1 MPESFTVAHSMM
13 RNEGS
18 AGGPPAGSPEPALS
32 AVERA
37 RRRYEDAFAIAAL
50 ILLTILLYRKILG
63 LWLTY
68 DDANLL
74 RTTFD
79 YSFVDVFTNSRVWPQ
94 QLFTPLLLASFHAM
108 RRIFGFD
115 PSRFYVMQL
124 AIAAITIVLV
134 YAAVR
139 QFLDW
144 KRSFAAAALF
154 ALGPPICSVVVQ
166 LSTIHY
172 FLAIA
177 FCALSVIAF
186 AAALRRPSMALDMV
200 SILCYFLAMLAKEVA
215 IPLPLLLIA
224 LPLRDAQ
231 TRVSVPQTRV
241 RFAIG
246 HVVAAIAYFLW
257 RHAVLGTFLGAYGW
271 QIDAAEWPRLLVL
284 LPLRI
289 MEGAAGA
296 GLAAGLLV
304 IVLMTLTIAFAIRS
318 RGSFLLLVAAIVVA
332 GAPLIPLAKEVNRR
346 YVAVPW
352 LAWSIAF
359 AAATTRRNDRVAAA
373 LLVAVPLIAMAA
385 NRAEWRK
392 EFPLRR
398 RMSDEARFYFY
409 DLPPDALL
417 RNALVPPAALG
428 EVQWLKTV
436 HFGRPAGAWFYD
448 DIFLCG
454 AGIGSKRVFEFE
466 GHQIVEITPRVAGI
480 AKQFCGSTRNDAPLS
495 AAFHFRNPALYWDLG
510 PYPDGKYSA
519 VIANGV
525 QAFEIPRRDALKLP
539 GMAGISLRIRYDSP
553 AGWTTY
559 SPEIAIDFIHHP
571 DVNWR
576 R

>member
-1 MPESFTVAHSMM
+1 MKNLLRRPAAVDTFAC
-13 RNEGS
+13 
-18 AGGPPAGSPEPALS
+18 AGL
-32 AVERA
+32 V
-37 RRRYEDAFAIAAL
+37 
-50 ILLTILLYRKILG
+50 LLTILLYRRVLG

-68 DDANLL
+68 DDANIL

-79 YSFVDVFTNSRVWPQ
+79 YSFLDIFTNPRVWPQ
-94 QLFTPLLLASFHAM
+94 QLFTPLLLATFRGLRA
-108 RRIFGFD
+108 IFGFD
-115 PSRFYVMQL
+115 PSRFYWMQL
-124 AIAAITIVLV
+124 AIAAMTIVLV

-172 FLAIA
+172 FIAIA
-177 FCALSVIAF
+177 FCALAVIAY
-186 AAALRRPSMALDMV
+186 AAALRRPSVVIDLV
-200 SILCYFLAMLAKEVA
+200 SVLCYFLAMLAKEVA
-215 IPLPLLLIA
+215 IPLPLLLLA
-224 LPLRDAQ
+224 LPLRD
-231 TRVSVPQTRV
+231 TRTRV

-246 HVVAAIAYFLW
+246 HFFAAIVYFLW

-271 QIDAAEWPRLLVL
+271 QIDAAEWPRLLAL

-296 GLAAGLLV
+296 GLAVGLLV

-318 RGSFLLLVAAIVVA
+318 RRSFMLLAAAILVA

-352 LAWSIAF
+352 LAWSIGF
-359 AAATTRRNDRVAAA
+359 AAATTHRDKRVAAA
-373 LLVAVPLIAMAA
+373 LLIAVPLLAVGA

-428 EVQWLKTV
+428 EVQWLKTI
-436 HFGRPAGAWFYD
+436 HFGRPAGGWFYD
-448 DIFLCG
+448 DIFLCTG
-454 AGIGSKRVFEFE
+454 GIGSKRVFEFE
-466 GHQIVEITPRVAGI
+466 GHQIVEITPRIASI
-480 AKQFCGSTRNDAPLS
+480 AKQFCGSIRNDAPLS

-510 PYPDGKYSA
+510 PYAAGKYSA

-539 GMAGISLRIRYDSP
+539 GMPGISLRIRYDSP

-559 SPEIAIDFIHHP
+559 SPEIAIDFARKP
-571 DVNWR
+571 DVTWHR
-576 R
+576 

>member
-1 MPESFTVAHSMM
+1 VATLKRTLLH
-13 RNEGS
+13 RS
-18 AGGPPAGSPEPALS
+18 AAIDAG
-32 AVERA
+32 
-37 RRRYEDAFAIAAL
+37 AIAAL
-50 ILLTILLYRKILG
+50 VLLTILLYRRVLG

-68 DDANLL
+68 DDANIL

-79 YSFVDVFTNSRVWPQ
+79 YSFLDVFTNSRVWPQ
-94 QLFTPLLLASFHAM
+94 QLFTPLLLATFHAM

-115 PSRFYVMQL
+115 PSRFYLLTL
-124 AIAAITIVLV
+124 AIAAMTIVLV

-144 KRSFAAAALF
+144 KRSLAAAALF
-154 ALGPPICSVVVQ
+154 ALGPPICSLVVQ

-172 FLAIA
+172 FIAIA
-177 FCALSVIAF
+177 FCALAVIAF
-186 AAALRRPSMALDMV
+186 VAALRRPTVALDVV
-200 SILCYFLAMLAKEVA
+200 SVLCYLLAMLAKEVA

-224 LPLRDAQ
+224 LPLRDA
-231 TRVSVPQTRV
+231 RTRV

-246 HVVAAIAYFLW
+246 HGVAAIVYFLW

-284 LPLRI
+284 LPVRI

-296 GLAAGLLV
+296 GLTVGLLV

-318 RGSFLLLVAAIVVA
+318 RGALMLLVAAIVVA

-359 AAATTRRNDRVAAA
+359 AAATTRRDRRVAAA
-373 LLVAVPLIAMAA
+373 LLVAVPLLAVVA

-428 EVQWLKTV
+428 EVQWLKTI

-454 AGIGSKRVFEFE
+454 GGAGSKRVFEFE
-466 GHQIVEITPRVAGI
+466 GHQIVEITPRIAAI
-480 AKQFCGSTRNDAPLS
+480 AKQFCGSIRNDAPLS

-510 PYPDGKYSA
+510 PYADGKYSA

-525 QAFEIPRRDALKLP
+525 QAFEIPRRNALKLP
-539 GMAGISLRIRYDSP
+539 GMPGITLRIRYDSP
-553 AGWTTY
+553 AGWMTY
-559 SPEIAIDFIHHP
+559 SPEIAIDFVRKP
-571 DVNWR
+571 DVTWHR
-576 R
+576 

>member
-1 MPESFTVAHSMM
+1 M
-13 RNEGS
+13 N
-18 AGGPPAGSPEPALS
+18 GG
-32 AVERA
+32 
-37 RRRYEDAFAIAAL
+37 RRRFDLLACAAL
-50 ILLTILLYRKILG
+50 VVLTILLYRKILG

-68 DDANLL
+68 DDANIL

-79 YSFVDVFTNSRVWPQ
+79 YSFLDVFTNPRVWPQ
-94 QLFTPLLLASFHAM
+94 QLFTPLLMVFFHAL
-108 RRIFGFD
+108 RRMFGFD
-115 PSRFYVMQL
+115 PSRFYVLQL
-124 AIAAITIVLV
+124 AIAAMTIVLV

-144 KRSFAAAALF
+144 KRSLAAAALF

-166 LSTIHY
+166 LSTVHY
-172 FLAIA
+172 FIAIA
-177 FCALSVIAF
+177 FCALAVIAY
-186 AAALRRPSMALDMV
+186 AVALRRSSVALDVV
-200 SILCYFLAMLAKEVA
+200 SVLCYFLAMLAKEVA

-224 LPLRDAQ
+224 LPLRDS
-231 TRVSVPQTRV
+231 RIRV

-246 HVVAAIAYFLW
+246 HGVAVIAYFLW

-296 GLAAGLLV
+296 GLTVGLLV

-318 RGSFLLLVAAIVVA
+318 RGALMLLVAAIVVA

-352 LAWSIAF
+352 LVWSIAF
-359 AAATTRRNDRVAAA
+359 AAATTRRDKRVAVA
-373 LLVAVPLIAMAA
+373 LLVAVPLLAIAA

-417 RNALVPPAALG
+417 RNALIPPAALG

-436 HFGRPAGAWFYD
+436 HFGRPAGGWFYD

-454 AGIGSKRVFEFE
+454 NGAGSKRVFEFE
-466 GHQIVEITPRVAGI
+466 GHQIVEITPRIAAI
-480 AKQFCGSTRNDAPLS
+480 AKQFCGSIRNDAPLS

-510 PYPDGKYSA
+510 PYSDGKYSA

-559 SPEIAIDFIHHP
+559 SPEIAIDFARNP
-571 DVNWR
+571 DVTWR

>member
-1 MPESFTVAHSMM
+1 VSSEI
-13 RNEGS
+13 
-18 AGGPPAGSPEPALS
+18 
-32 AVERA
+32 
-37 RRRYEDAFAIAAL
+37 RRRRIADLLACAAL
-50 ILLTILLYRKILG
+50 VILTILLYRKVLG

-68 DDANLL
+68 DDANIL

-79 YSFVDVFTNSRVWPQ
+79 YSFTDVFTNGRVWPQ
-94 QLFTPLLLASFHAM
+94 QLFTPLLLVAFHAM
-108 RRIFGFD
+108 RRIFGFE
-115 PSRFYVMQL
+115 PARFYVLQL
-124 AIAAITIVLV
+124 AVAAITIVLV

-144 KRSFAAAALF
+144 KRSLAAATLF

-177 FCALSVIAF
+177 FCALAVIAY
-186 AAALRRPSMALDMV
+186 AAALRRGSVAFDAI
-200 SILCYFLAMLAKEVA
+200 SILCYLLAMLAKEVA

-224 LPLRDAQ
+224 LPLRDAR
-231 TRVSVPQTRV
+231 TRI

-246 HVVAAIAYFLW
+246 HGIAAIVYFLW

-271 QIDAAEWPRLLVL
+271 QIDAAEWPRLLLL

-296 GLAAGLLV
+296 GLQAGLLV
-304 IVLMTLTIAFAIRS
+304 IVLMTLTIAFAIRN
-318 RGSFLLLVAAIVVA
+318 RRAILLLIAAIVVS
-332 GAPLIPLAKEVNRR
+332 GEPLLPLAKEVNRR

-352 LAWSIAF
+352 LAFSIAF
-359 AAATTRRNDRVAAA
+359 AAATTRRDKRLAAA
-373 LLVAVPLIAMAA
+373 LLVAVPLLAIAA

-409 DLPPDALL
+409 DMPPDALL
-417 RNALVPPAALG
+417 RNALIPPAALG
-428 EVQWLKTV
+428 EVQWLLTV
-436 HFGRPAGAWFYD
+436 HFGRPAGGWFYD

-454 AGIGSKRVFEFE
+454 AGIGSKRVFGFE
-466 GHQIVEITPRVAGI
+466 GHQIVDMTPRIPAI
-480 AKQFCGSTRNDAPLS
+480 AKEFCGSIRNDAPLS
-495 AAFHFRNPALYWDLG
+495 AAFHFRNPALYWELG
-510 PYPDGKYSA
+510 PYADGKYSA
-519 VIANGV
+519 VIANGI

-539 GMAGISLRIRYDSP
+539 GMPGITLRIRYDSP
-553 AGWTTY
+553 AGWKTY
-559 SPEIAIDFIHHP
+559 SPDIAIDFVRNA
-571 DVNWR
+571 DVTWR

>member
-1 MPESFTVAHSMM
+1 MKNLL
-13 RNEGS
+13 RR
-18 AGGPPAGSPEPALS
+18 PAAADAL
-32 AVERA
+32 ACT
-37 RRRYEDAFAIAAL
+37 AL
-50 ILLTILLYRKILG
+50 VILTILLYRKVLG

-68 DDANLL
+68 DDANIL

-94 QLFTPLLLASFHAM
+94 QLFTPLLLVAFHAM

-115 PSRFYVMQL
+115 PSRFYLLQL

-144 KRSFAAAALF
+144 KRSLAAAALF

-172 FLAIA
+172 FIAIA
-177 FCALSVIAF
+177 FCALAVIAY
-186 AAALRRPSMALDMV
+186 AAALRRGSVALDAI

-215 IPLPLLLIA
+215 IPLPLLLVA
-224 LPLRDAQ
+224 LPLRDAR
-231 TRVSVPQTRV
+231 TRI

-246 HVVAAIAYFLW
+246 HGIAAIAYFLW

-271 QIDAAEWPRLLVL
+271 QIDPGEWPRLLAL

-296 GLAAGLLV
+296 GLQAGLLV
-304 IVLMTLTIAFAIRS
+304 IVLMTLTIAFAIRN
-318 RGSFLLLVAAIVVA
+318 RQAFLLLISTIVVA
-332 GAPLIPLAKEVNRR
+332 GAPLLPLAKEVNRR

-352 LAWSIAF
+352 LAGSIAF
-359 AAATTRRNDRVAAA
+359 AAGTTPRDKRLAAA
-373 LLVAVPLIAMAA
+373 LLVAVPLLAVAA

-409 DLPPDALL
+409 DMPPDALL
-417 RNALVPPAALG
+417 RNALIPPAALG
-428 EVQWLKTV
+428 EVQWLRTV
-436 HFGRPAGAWFYD
+436 HFGRPAGGWFYD

-454 AGIGSKRVFEFE
+454 AGIGSKRVFGFE
-466 GHQIVEITPRVAGI
+466 GRQIVDMTSRMPTI
-480 AKQFCGSTRNDAPLS
+480 AKEFCGSIRSDAPLS

-510 PYPDGKYSA
+510 PYHDGKYSA
-519 VIANGV
+519 ANANSI
-525 QAFEIPRRDALKLP
+525 QAFPIPRRDALKLP
-539 GMAGISLRIRYDSP
+539 GMSGITLRIRYDSP

-559 SPEIAIDFIHHP
+559 SPDIALDFVRTP
-571 DVNWR
+571 DVTWHR
-576 R
+576 

>member
-1 MPESFTVAHSMM
+1 VATLKRRLS
-13 RNEGS
+13 RS
-18 AGGPPAGSPEPALS
+18 AAI
-32 AVERA
+32 
-37 RRRYEDAFAIAAL
+37 DAPAIAAMV
-50 ILLTILLYRKILG
+50 LLTILLYRRVLG

-68 DDANLL
+68 DDANIL

-79 YSFVDVFTNSRVWPQ
+79 YSFLDVFTNRRVWPQ
-94 QLFTPLLLASFHAM
+94 QLFTPLLLATFHAM

-115 PSRFYVMQL
+115 PSRFYLLTL
-124 AIAAITIVLV
+124 AIAAMTIVLV

-144 KRSFAAAALF
+144 KRSLAAAALF

-172 FLAIA
+172 FIAIA
-177 FCALSVIAF
+177 FCALAVIAH
-186 AAALRRPSMALDMV
+186 AAALRRPSVALDVV

-224 LPLRDAQ
+224 LPLRDGR
-231 TRVSVPQTRV
+231 TRM
-241 RFAIG
+241 RFTIG
-246 HVVAAIAYFLW
+246 HIVATIAYFFW

-296 GLAAGLLV
+296 KLAVGLLV

-318 RGSFLLLVAAIVVA
+318 RGALMLLVAAIVVV

-359 AAATTRRNDRVAAA
+359 AAATTRRDKRVAAA
-373 LLVAVPLIAMAA
+373 LLIAVPLLAVAA

-398 RMSDEARFYFY
+398 RMSDEACFYFY
-409 DLPPDALL
+409 DMPPDALL
-417 RNALVPPAALG
+417 RNAVVPPAALG
-428 EVQWLKTV
+428 EVQWLKTI

-454 AGIGSKRVFEFE
+454 GGAGSKRVFEFE
-466 GHQIVEITPRVAGI
+466 GHQIVEITPRIAAM
-480 AKQFCGSTRNDAPLS
+480 AKQFCGSIRNDAPLS

-539 GMAGISLRIRYDSP
+539 GMPGIALRIRYDSP

-559 SPEIAIDFIHHP
+559 SPEIAIDFTRKP
-571 DVNWR
+571 DVTWHR
-576 R
+576 

>member
-1 MPESFTVAHSMM
+1 MKNLL
-13 RNEGS
+13 RR
-18 AGGPPAGSPEPALS
+18 PA
-32 AVERA
+32 AV
-37 RRRYEDAFAIAAL
+37 DAFACAAL
-50 ILLTILLYRKILG
+50 VILTVLLYRRVLG

-68 DDANLL
+68 DDANIL

-79 YSFVDVFTNSRVWPQ
+79 YPFLDVFTNPRVWPQ
-94 QLFTPLLLASFHAM
+94 QLFTPLLMVAFHVM
-108 RRIFGFD
+108 RRVFGFD
-115 PSRFYVMQL
+115 PGRFYVLQL
-124 AIAAITIVLV
+124 AIAALTFVLV

-144 KRSFAAAALF
+144 KRAFAAAALF
-154 ALGPPICSVVVQ
+154 ALGPPVCSVVVQ

-172 FLAIA
+172 LLAIA
-177 FCALSVIAF
+177 FCALAVIAY
-186 AAALRRPSMALDMV
+186 AAAVRRLSVAMNVV
-200 SILCYFLAMLAKEVA
+200 SVLCYLLAMLSKEVA

-224 LPLRDAQ
+224 LPLRDAR
-231 TRVSVPQTRV
+231 TRM

-246 HVVAAIAYFLW
+246 HGVAAITYFLW

-296 GLAAGLLV
+296 GLTAGLLV

-318 RGSFLLLVAAIVVA
+318 RGALVLLVVAIVVA

-359 AAATTRRNDRVAAA
+359 AAATTRRDKRLAVA
-373 LLVAVPLIAMAA
+373 LLVGVPLLAIAA

-398 RMSDEARFYFY
+398 RMSEEARFYFY
-409 DLPPDALL
+409 DMPPDALL
-417 RNALVPPAALG
+417 RNALIPPAALG
-428 EVQWLKTV
+428 EVQWLRTI
-436 HFGRPAGAWFYD
+436 HFGRPAGGWFYD
-448 DIFLCG
+448 DIFLCSG
-454 AGIGSKRVFEFE
+454 GVGGKRVFGFE
-466 GHQIVEITPRVAGI
+466 GHQIVDMTPRIGDI
-480 AKQFCGSTRNDAPLS
+480 AKQFCGSIRNDPPLS
-495 AAFHFRNPALYWDLG
+495 ADFRFRNPALYWSLG
-510 PYPDGKYSA
+510 PYADGKYSA

-539 GMAGISLRIRYDSP
+539 GMPGITLRIRYDSP

-559 SPEIAIDFIHHP
+559 SPEIAIDFVRHP
-571 DVNWR
+571 DVNWHR
-576 R
+576 

>member
-1 MPESFTVAHSMM
+1 MDRS
-13 RNEGS
+13 
-18 AGGPPAGSPEPALS
+18 
-32 AVERA
+32 
-37 RRRYEDAFAIAAL
+37 RRRLAAIDACAIAAL
-50 ILLTILLYRKILG
+50 VLLTILLYRKILG

-68 DDANLL
+68 DDANSL

-79 YSFVDVFTNSRVWPQ
+79 YTFLDLFTNPRVWPQ
-94 QLFTPLLLASFHAM
+94 QLFTPLLLATFHGM
-108 RRIFGFD
+108 RRMFGFEI
-115 PSRFYVMQL
+115 SRFYQLHL
-124 AIAAITIVLV
+124 AIAAMTIALV

-144 KRSFAAAALF
+144 KRSLAAAALF
-154 ALGPPICSVVVQ
+154 ALGPPVCSVVVQ
-166 LSTIHY
+166 LSTVHY
-172 FLAIA
+172 FLAIS
-177 FCALSVIAF
+177 FCALAVIAF
-186 AAALRRPSMALDMV
+186 AAALRRPSVALDIV
-200 SILCYFLAMLAKEVA
+200 SVLCYFLAMLAKEVA

-224 LPLRDAQ
+224 LPLRDAR
-231 TRVSVPQTRV
+231 TRI
-241 RFAIG
+241 RFAFG
-246 HVVAAIAYFLW
+246 HGVAAIAYFLW
-257 RHAVLGTFLGAYGW
+257 RHAILGTFLGAYGW

-296 GLAAGLLV
+296 GLAVGLLV
-304 IVLMTLTIAFAIRS
+304 IVLMTLTIAFAIRN
-318 RGSFLLLVAAIVVA
+318 RGAFLLLIAAIIVA

-359 AAATTRRNDRVAAA
+359 AAATTRRDKRVASA
-373 LLVAVPLIAMAA
+373 LLVAVPLLSIAA

-398 RMSDEARFYFY
+398 RMADEARFYFY

-417 RNALVPPAALG
+417 RNSIIPPASLG
-428 EVQWLKTV
+428 EVQWLKTI

-448 DIFLCG
+448 DIFLCSG
-454 AGIGSKRVFEFE
+454 AIGSKRVFEFE
-466 GHQIVEITPRVAGI
+466 GHQIVEITPRI
-480 AKQFCGSTRNDAPLS
+480 AAIANQFCGSIRNDALLS
-495 AAFHFRNPALYWDLG
+495 ASFHYRNPALYWDLG
-510 PYPDGKYSA
+510 PYADGKYSA

-539 GMAGISLRIRYDSP
+539 GMAGISLRIRYDAP

-559 SPEIAIDFIHHP
+559 SPEIAIDFKRNP
-571 DVNWR
+571 DVTWHR
-576 R
+576 